1 MDQLFLSLQK
11 RFLVPIVIV
20 GSLLAWLILCHANY
34 KSYWYGTI
42 YRVQTTDFNI
52 LHHSLPPTLSRM
64 ILEGKSELVQ
74 KTLDSTYG
82 LFGLVITDPEGQT
95 VLWQT
100 NKVYHRESW
109 HKKIN
114 PEYLNNLKEPFDLL
128 TAPAILEPLY
138 EHESPRSDKATKV
151 GSVDSMDGQV
161 IGRLYYVRSIPP
173 PFLEDLG
180 NFLTKGFWVL
190 SGAKRGYLFITLS
203 TAAFAMVVLLVVWL
217 RRRGL
222 ELKQKEVESFKRE
235 LDIRK
240 KALEHL
246 TQELEAQKSRK
257 QALEKEA
264 DQAYR
269 RAVGLKVALE
279 KLRDALPG
287 GAVQQGNQQGIQQGN
302 QNGSP
307 ELRVRPPAHPQS
319 SILEEIEELLPSLS
333 ENAQVLK
340 DQAGMLH
347 DYCATLENRQM
358 EMQRIVDNAFRQ
370 AAGFGGAA
378 AAGSGSAQA
387 SGLDQGS
394 GYIDMSPK

>member
-20 GSLLAWLILCHANY
+20 GSLFAWLILCHANY

-64 ILEGKSELVQ
+64 ILEGKSDLVQ

-114 PEYLNNLKEPFDLL
+114 PEYLKNLKEPFDVL
-128 TAPAILEPLY
+128 TAPATLEPLY
-138 EHESPRSDKATKV
+138 EHESPRSDKATRV
-151 GSVDSMDGQV
+151 GSVDSMDGQI

-203 TAAFAMVVLLVVWL
+203 TMAFAMVVLLVVWL

-222 ELKQKEVESFKRE
+222 ELKQKEVEHFKRE
-235 LDIRK
+235 LEIRK

-287 GAVQQGNQQGIQQGN
+287 GAVQQGNQ
-302 QNGSP
+302 NGST

-347 DYCATLENRQM
+347 EYCATLENRQM

-378 AAGSGSAQA
+378 ATGSSSGAGSAT
-387 SGLDQGS
+387 GLDKGS